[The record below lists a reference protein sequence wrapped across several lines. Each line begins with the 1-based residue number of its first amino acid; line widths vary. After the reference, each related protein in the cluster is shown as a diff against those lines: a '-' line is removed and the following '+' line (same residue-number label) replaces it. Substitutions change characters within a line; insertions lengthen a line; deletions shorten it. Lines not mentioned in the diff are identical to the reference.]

1 MITAIAACGG
11 VWMPVSIFGISI
23 ASSQL
28 DTGPLISTPPSSTPR
43 MIEPTV
49 VPSIQPLA
57 MTSSRAGSNSVR
69 MPYFAGEYAAAP
81 CAPGLDGPAAV
92 AGGVGCAYICII
104 INVAGACGSRLIPR
118 FIAPDQTARAGS
130 ISSRARVPAASMSRP
145 LIAQVN
151 LSALR
156 ANLAKARERAPGA
169 QVLAVVKANAYGH
182 GLRRVLPA
190 LGEADGLALVEIEA
204 AITLRERHYAR

>member
-1 MITAIAACGG
+1 MSPAHAA
-11 VWMPVSIFGISI
+11 
-23 ASSQL
+23 
-28 DTGPLISTPPSSTPR
+28 
-43 MIEPTV
+43 
-49 VPSIQPLA
+49 
-57 MTSSRAGSNSVR
+57 RALYHVLS
-69 MPYFAGEYAAAP
+69 P
-81 CAPGLDGPAAV
+81 
-92 AGGVGCAYICII
+92 
-104 INVAGACGSRLIPR
+104 
-118 FIAPDQTARAGS
+118 QTKPARAGS

-190 LGEADGLALVEIEA
+190 LGEADGLALVELDT
-204 AITLRERHYAR
+204 AITLRERHYARRFLLLEGFFEASELPE

>member
-1 MITAIAACGG
+1 MSPAHAA
-11 VWMPVSIFGISI
+11 
-23 ASSQL
+23 
-28 DTGPLISTPPSSTPR
+28 
-43 MIEPTV
+43 
-49 VPSIQPLA
+49 
-57 MTSSRAGSNSVR
+57 RALYHVLS
-69 MPYFAGEYAAAP
+69 P
-81 CAPGLDGPAAV
+81 
-92 AGGVGCAYICII
+92 
-104 INVAGACGSRLIPR
+104 
-118 FIAPDQTARAGS
+118 QTNPARAGS
-130 ISSRARVPAASMSRP
+130 ISRRARVPAASMPRP

-204 AITLRERHYAR
+204 AITLRERHYARRILLLEGFFEASELPEVSARRLAVVV